1 MAAPGEEEASE
12 ACGTTGHVC
21 ARRGA
26 RERVL
31 RAEAGGAASDCE
43 GMAQQQPAPRSSRQ
57 PAYIHALPACV
68 LEDFCQKMDCLNDY
82 DWMRFASY
90 VITDQTE
97 LRKIKCMEKT
107 GISITRELMWWWG
120 VRLATV
126 QQLLELLQAL
136 QLYRAAQVI
145 LDWVSVSDI
154 TNPARV
160 PLVSPKQ
167 ENILCY
173 PTENK
178 NKAKENEIGPSP
190 DLPHLHVLAAPNPVS
205 GGISDSLPY
214 PLPPPEDLMHSLQS
228 NPPRSSSVK
237 PCGSSTPQQEPIAH
251 LPSGSLLWT
260 QGEVINATNGFSEEN
275 RINEGIFAEVYK
287 GQRYNAVYVIKRL
300 KEMECA
306 SQNSTRRFFHTE
318 VQICFRCCHIN
329 ILQLVGFSLENGY
342 HCLIYPYMDNGSLEN
357 RLQCQVGSIPL
368 TWEKRITIS
377 IGLIRAI
384 QYLHKFGILHGNVK
398 SSNVLL
404 DENFTPKLGHSGLR
418 LYSVEKKSD
427 YAMMKT
433 KVLQAS
439 LTYLPEDFVRHGQLT
454 QKIDI
459 FGCGI
464 VLAEMLTGTKAMDE
478 ERTPIYL
485 KDVIADEIQT
495 AKASSC
501 SKHKTFENLAAKEI
515 CCKYMDR
522 KVGHLP
528 SEIAVHFATAICLC
542 LRKKNPD
549 IAEVH
554 EMMEMAEHKIR
565 DHSLLEGSTF
575 SGFSINTPEET
586 DDETASHNYGSSGDS
601 SEDSATARP
610 LKYVNSSPP
619 LLRVIPPEMYNEQMS
634 RVPCE
639 SDESSS
645 FVWDPEEGSAYGPP
659 SSSCTDPENATSSH
673 SGRNAEICTGGFQ
686 EDYVASSENKKTLE
700 MVSPAERMVSSTN
713 ANLDPSCSSQG
724 LAKETSWEI
733 KINDKKKKLMENI
746 LLYEEQMLN
755 SSELFESQ
763 I

>member
-1 MAAPGEEEASE
+1 MPLRAGHPPNEERKPPPAAPYLYS
-12 ACGTTGHVC
+12 
-21 ARRGA
+21 
-26 RERVL
+26 
-31 RAEAGGAASDCE
+31 
-43 GMAQQQPAPRSSRQ
+43 
-57 PAYIHALPACV
+57 LPACV
-68 LEDFCQKMDCLNDY
+68 LEELCRRMDCLGDS

-126 QQLLELLQAL
+126 QQLLELLEGL

-145 LDWVSVSDI
+145 LDWISVSNI
-154 TNPARV
+154 TIPARV
-160 PLVSPKQ
+160 PLEAAKQ
-167 ENILCY
+167 ENVSWY

-190 DLPHLHVLAAPNPVS
+190 DLPHLSVVAATNPVS
-205 GGISDSLPY
+205 GGISYSLPC

-228 NPPRSSSVK
+228 NPPVSSSVK
-237 PCGSSTPQQEPIAH
+237 PCGSSSPRQEMIAD

-260 QGEVINATNGFSEEN
+260 QGEVINATNGFSKEN
-275 RINEGIFAEVYK
+275 KINEGIFAEVYK
-287 GQRYNAVYVIKRL
+287 GQRHNSVYVIKRL
-300 KEMECA
+300 KEMECT
-306 SQNSTRRFFHTE
+306 SQNSIQRFFHTE

-329 ILQLVGFSLENGY
+329 ILQLVGFSVEGGF
-342 HCLIYPYMDNGSLEN
+342 HCLVYPYMENGSLEN
-357 RLQCQVGSIPL
+357 RLHCQAGSIPL

-384 QYLHKFGILHGNVK
+384 QYLHNFGILHGNVK

-404 DENFTPKLGHSGLR
+404 DENLTPKLGHSGLR

-427 YAMMKT
+427 CAVMKT

-439 LTYLPEDFVRHGQLT
+439 LAYLPEDFVRHGQLT
-454 QKIDI
+454 HKIDI

-478 ERTPIYL
+478 GRHPVYL
-485 KDVIADEIQT
+485 KEVIADEIQT
-495 AKASSC
+495 AKECLC

-515 CCKYMDR
+515 CGKYLDR
-522 KVGHLP
+522 KVGHLL
-528 SEIAVHFATAICLC
+528 SEIAVHFATAICFC

-565 DHSLLEGSTF
+565 DHSVLEGSTF

-586 DDETASHNYGSSGDS
+586 DDETASHDYGSSSDNK
-601 SEDSATARP
+601 EDSAAAES
-610 LKYVNSSPP
+610 LKCVNSSPP
-619 LLRVIPPEMYNEQMS
+619 LLKVTSPEMYNGQRS
-634 RVPCE
+634 RIPCE

-645 FVWDPEEGSAYGPP
+645 FVWDPVEGSAYGPP
-659 SSSCTDPENATSSH
+659 STGCTDPENATLSH
-673 SGRNAEICTGGFQ
+673 SGRNDEICTGGVQ
-686 EDYVASSENKKTLE
+686 ERHVVSNESKKTLD
-700 MVSPAERMVSSTN
+700 MVSPAKRMVPSNN

-724 LAKETSWEI
+724 KSKYALGVGGGI
-733 KINDKKKKLMENI
+733 KTIT
-746 LLYEEQMLN
+746 
-755 SSELFESQ
+755 
-763 I
+763 